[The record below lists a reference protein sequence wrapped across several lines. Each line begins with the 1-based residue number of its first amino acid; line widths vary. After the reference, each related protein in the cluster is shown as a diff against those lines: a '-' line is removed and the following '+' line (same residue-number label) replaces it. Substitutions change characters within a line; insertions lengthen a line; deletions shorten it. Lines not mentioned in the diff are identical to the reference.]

1 MAKIK
6 VMDEV
11 LANKIAAG
19 EVVEKTMNVVKEL
32 VENSIDAKSSEITI
46 KLIDSGV
53 KEIEVSDNGVG
64 MDRNDAVMAFSRH
77 ATSKLKNLDDLF
89 YIESLGFR
97 GEALPSI
104 ASVSNVKLKTSDG
117 NEGTTVTLEGGENI
131 RVVPS
136 ELQEGTTIVVSDL
149 FYNTPVRLKYLK
161 NLYVELANIVEYV
174 DKMAL
179 SYPNI
184 KFCLINNDKVLLRT
198 DGSGDLLKVIYQIY
212 GADITKKMINIS
224 GENDDYY
231 VSGYISYPEVTKSN
245 RNGITTLVNGRVI
258 KNNELNKIIIDS
270 YHTYIPKDKFP
281 IIVLNIDV
289 DPILIDINI
298 HPTKM
303 DIKFS
308 KMDTLKELVMDLISQ
323 KLKQLTLIPTAA
335 VRDVSSV
342 SEVRDQIKENS
353 DTTSHSNQ
361 YSDIFPSNTSYEE
374 IKLDFELAEEKEKYE
389 SNSTSLEVDDNDVT
403 QTDNCYRIK
412 KMEPKGIVYSTYIIA
427 ENEDGMYI
435 IDQHAAAERI
445 NYEKVLKSLKEKVVT
460 VDLLVPIKIELSASE
475 FLIIKENFS
484 LLEEYGFKTEEFG
497 INTIIVRSHPS
508 WIMDDVAEECIRKVI
523 DIIVTREEFDFDLF
537 VWRMAATM
545 ACRMSIKANDYISYD
560 DQVFLL
566 DTLRK
571 CDNPFTCPHGRPTII
586 TYTKYDLEK
595 LFKRSLD

>member
-1 MAKIK
+1 MSKIK

-46 KLIDSGV
+46 KLVDSGV

-64 MDRNDAVMAFSRH
+64 MDREDAVMAFSRH

-104 ASVSNVKLKTSDG
+104 ASVSNVCLKTSNG
-117 NEGTTVTLEGGENI
+117 ETGTLVTLEGGENI
-131 RVVPS
+131 KVS
-136 ELQEGTTIVVSDL
+136 SCDLQEGTTITVSDL

-161 NLYVELANIVEYV
+161 NLYVELSNIVEYV

-179 SYPNI
+179 SYPDI

-212 GADITKKMINIS
+212 GADVTKKMISIS

-231 VSGYISYPEVTKSN
+231 ISGFISYPEVTKSN
-245 RNGITTLVNGRVI
+245 RNGMTTLVNGRVI

-281 IIVLNIDV
+281 IVVLNIDV

-308 KMDTLKELVMDLISQ
+308 KMDTLKELVTDLVTK
-323 KLKQLTLIPTAA
+323 KLKQLTLIPNAV
-335 VRDVSSV
+335 VRDVSSIAEV
-342 SEVRDQIKENS
+342 SKQIKNS
-353 DTTSHSNQ
+353 NDDVSYT
-361 YSDIFPSNTSYEE
+361 DVFGDKTSYEE
-374 IKLDFELAEEKEKYE
+374 IKLDFEVNAREERYNETKEDEDTVEVEEVPVEKE
-389 SNSTSLEVDDNDVT
+389 
-403 QTDNCYRIK
+403 YRIK
-412 KMEPKGIVYSTYIIA
+412 KMEPRGIVYSTYIIA

-445 NYEKVLKSLKEKVVT
+445 NYEKVLAALKEKVVI
-460 VDLLVPIKIELSASE
+460 VDLLIPIKIELSASGA
-475 FLIIKENFS
+475 LIVKENFS

-523 DIIVTREEFDFDLF
+523 DIIITRESFDFDLF

-560 DQVFLL
+560 DQMFLL

-586 TYTKYDLEK
+586 TYTKYELEK

>member
-1 MAKIK
+1 MSRIK

-53 KEIEVSDNGVG
+53 KEIEVSDNGIG
-64 MDRNDAVMAFSRH
+64 MDREDAVMAFSRH

-104 ASVSNVKLKTSDG
+104 ASVSNVCLKTSNG
-117 NEGTTVTLEGGENI
+117 ETGTLVTLEGGENI
-131 RVVPS
+131 KVS
-136 ELQEGTTIVVSDL
+136 SCDLQEGTTITVSDL

-161 NLYVELANIVEYV
+161 NLYVELSNIVEYV

-179 SYPNI
+179 SYPDI

-212 GADITKKMINIS
+212 GADVTKKMISIS

-231 VSGYISYPEVTKSN
+231 ISGFISYPEVTKSN

-281 IIVLNIDV
+281 IVVLNIDV

-308 KMDTLKELVMDLISQ
+308 KMDTLKELVTDLVTK
-323 KLKQLTLIPTAA
+323 KLKQLTLIPNAA
-335 VRDVSSV
+335 VRDVSSIVEV
-342 SEVRDQIKENS
+342 SKQIKNS
-353 DTTSHSNQ
+353 NDDVSYNSVLG
-361 YSDIFPSNTSYEE
+361 DKTSYEE
-374 IKLDFELAEEKEKYE
+374 IKLDFEVNAREERYNETKEDTDEVEEVPVEKE
-389 SNSTSLEVDDNDVT
+389 
-403 QTDNCYRIK
+403 YRIK
-412 KMEPKGIVYSTYIIA
+412 KMEPRGIVYSTYIIA

-445 NYEKVLKSLKEKVVT
+445 NYEKVLTALKEKVVI
-460 VDLLVPIKIELSASE
+460 VDLLIPVKIELSASE
-475 FLIIKENFS
+475 ALIVKENFS

-523 DIIVTREEFDFDLF
+523 DIIITRESFDFDLF

-560 DQVFLL
+560 DQMFLL
-566 DTLRK
+566 DSLRK